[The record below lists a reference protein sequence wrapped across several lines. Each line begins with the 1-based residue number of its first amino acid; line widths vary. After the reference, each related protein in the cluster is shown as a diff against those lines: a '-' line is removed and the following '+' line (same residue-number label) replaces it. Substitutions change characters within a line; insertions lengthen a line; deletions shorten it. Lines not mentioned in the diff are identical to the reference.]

1 MNARHDKQFGV
12 YKGKQ
17 SMCTSTMTFNSP
29 PDRILPWI
37 MVIGGLAIR
46 EILFFP
52 PHPLLVPVLRTYA
65 DRFKKTRRNFL
76 DMEIN
81 N

>member
-46 EILFFP
+46 EILFFLFP
-52 PHPLLVPVLRTYA
+52 FSFQYSVLTPIDSKRQEGT
-65 DRFKKTRRNFL
+65 F
-76 DMEIN
+76 
-81 N
+81 